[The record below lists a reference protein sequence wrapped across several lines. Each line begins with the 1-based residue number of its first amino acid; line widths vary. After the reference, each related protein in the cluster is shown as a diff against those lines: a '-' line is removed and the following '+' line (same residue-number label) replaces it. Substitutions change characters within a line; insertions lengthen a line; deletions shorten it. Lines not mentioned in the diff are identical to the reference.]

1 MVKIKDAEQLSYAK
15 EDNKYIIITL
25 FVLFICSIVLW
36 LIPRSTSDIFM
47 ALAGGRDVFSGNLG
61 APDEWSFT
69 TKGRVWINQ
78 SWGSHTIF
86 YIVQKFLGYSGLVGI
101 KIILIGLC
109 GFFIILAVKKRGMP
123 IHLSILCSSIIL
135 ISSHNYIDLRP
146 NIMTLIFTSL
156 LLWLLYQTIECPKLI
171 WAAALTVFVWS
182 NMHGG
187 FMLGIGMI
195 CLWAICHILPS
206 IHGEGISGFK
216 RYWRYAAGALLS
228 ILCLVINPFGLDN
241 LKYTFTAFNSSL
253 SQSTPEWKP
262 IWVKASFGTVI
273 EFIVII
279 IFIIVL
285 VLVRMLLLK
294 KIEGSNVKELIFNR
308 QDINVIVFEVL
319 LSSYVILMAISSRRF
334 IPLALIIMAPILG
347 MQLMW
352 LIRLTS
358 WKWLTAALSCIV
370 LIFASNLAC
379 NNLTLY
385 SVFGNSYE
393 NRGSFFDQMHLV
405 DRSFPSE
412 LVKFINDNHINGN
425 IFCPWTWEGY
435 IHWNSPE
442 PKLFIGGRAQQ
453 VYDEETMEQYDL
465 ILSGNSTIETLQ
477 RNNVNYIAAPYE
489 GLFMNLINTVIKQGK
504 WVPLFV
510 NGNSFLLANP
520 ECNSTKDLIAKAK
533 KNELFYM
540 NNVTEKITK
549 AASDINSDIK
559 SKQGEALQVL
569 ENVLQEK
576 VSFWIYKVFTD
587 ALSKETDQNKAAQ
600 LEEFLRKE
608 LKRLENMD
616 ERNSPKK
623 EVMLSRTRITVVL
636 ERYYNNNGM
645 NDRAESLK
653 DSLNKAQSLYK
664 QGY

>member
-1 MVKIKDAEQLSYAK
+1 MAKIKNTEQLISTK
-15 EDNKYIIITL
+15 EINKYILITL
-25 FVLFICSIVLW
+25 FVLIICSMVIW
-36 LIPRSTSDIFM
+36 LIPKSTSDVFM
-47 ALAGGRDVFSGNLG
+47 ALAGGRDVFSGKLG

-69 TKGRVWINQ
+69 TEGRVWINQ
-78 SWGSHTIF
+78 SWGSHAIF
-86 YIVQKFLGYSGLVGI
+86 YLVQKLLGYSGLVGV

-109 GFFIILAVKKRGMP
+109 GFFIILSVKKRGIP
-123 IHLSILCSSIIL
+123 IHLSILCSSIVM

-146 NIMTLIFTSL
+146 NIMTLIFTPL
-156 LLWLLYQTIECPKLI
+156 LLWLLYQTIECPKMI
-171 WAAALTVFVWS
+171 WPAALTVFVWS

-195 CLWAICHILPS
+195 YLWAICHILPTV
-206 IHGEGISGFK
+206 HREGIGGFK
-216 RYWRYAAGALLS
+216 RYWHYAAGALLS
-228 ILCLVINPFGLDN
+228 TLCLIINPFGLDN

-273 EFIVII
+273 EFIVLI

-285 VLVRMLLLK
+285 VLIRMLLLK
-294 KIEGSNVKELIFNR
+294 KIEGNNVKELIFNR

-319 LSSYVILMAISSRRF
+319 LSSYVVLMAINSRRF
-334 IPLALIIMAPILG
+334 IPLALIIMTPILG
-347 MQLMW
+347 RQLLW
-352 LIRLTS
+352 LIQLTS
-358 WKWLTAALSCIV
+358 WKWITAALSCIV
-370 LIFASNLAC
+370 LVFASFLAY
-379 NNLTLY
+379 NNLPLY

-393 NRGSFFDQMHLV
+393 NRGSFFEQMHLV

-412 LVKFINDNHINGN
+412 LVKFINDNNISGN

-465 ILSGNSTIETLQ
+465 ILSGNSTIEALQ
-477 RNNVNYIAAPYE
+477 RNNVDYIAAPYE
-489 GLFMNLINTVIKQGK
+489 GLFMTLINTVIKEGK

-520 ECNSTKDLIAKAK
+520 ECNSTKELIVKAK
-533 KNELFYM
+533 KNELYYM
-540 NNVTEKITK
+540 DNITEKITR
-549 AASDINSDIK
+549 ATRDINSDVM
-559 SKQGEALQVL
+559 SKQEEALQVL

-576 VSFWIYKVFTD
+576 VSFWVYKVFTD

-608 LKRLENMD
+608 LIRLENMD
-616 ERNSPKK
+616 EKKSPKR
-623 EVMLSRTRITVVL
+623 EVVLSRTRITVVL
-636 ERYYNNNGM
+636 ERYYKKNGM
-645 NDRAESLK
+645 DDKAKSLE
-653 DSLNKAQSLYK
+653 DSLNEAQSLYK